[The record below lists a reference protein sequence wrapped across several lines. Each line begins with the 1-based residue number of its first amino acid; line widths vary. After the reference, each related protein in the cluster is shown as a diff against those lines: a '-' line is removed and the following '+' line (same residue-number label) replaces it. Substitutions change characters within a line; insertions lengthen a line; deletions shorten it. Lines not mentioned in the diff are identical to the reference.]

1 MPKEVFYNLPDEKR
15 EKILV
20 VLKKE
25 FKSKP
30 FQKVNVKAI
39 VEESGIARGSF
50 YQYFENL
57 EDAYFTILEKETVDI
72 HGLFIKIFVLKDRNL
87 RESLVEY
94 GKEISEIIFDQNS
107 YMIYKNR
114 YLYWNEDLNKSW
126 ESSHRNQEK
135 LFRDMSENGLMDL
148 EKIHF
153 IKSIIHSLIER
164 IFREN
169 WSKEEFLEKYIKH
182 LIWIEKGVI
191 DGNF

>member
-57 EDAYFTILEKETVDI
+57 EDAYFTILDKETVDI

>member
-39 VEESGIARGSF
+39 VEELGIARGSF

>member
-57 EDAYFTILEKETVDI
+57 EDAYFTILDKETVDI

-94 GKEISEIIFDQNS
+94 RKEISEIIFDQNS

>member
-39 VEESGIARGSF
+39 VEELGIARGSF

-72 HGLFIKIFVLKDRNL
+72 HGLFMKIFVLKDRNL

-191 DGNF
+191 DGNL